1 MKRVP
6 WQQEPPEARRQR
18 GAPPAPGGEY
28 RPARYRSGMAT
39 RMGIMLAVV
48 AVVFG
53 GVFGWQALKGHFI
66 KQFFASMGAPPQT
79 VSTTVAAMQEWQPQL
94 EAVGSLRAVKGADL
108 GLEVPGIVEQIAFQ
122 SGEDVEAGALLLQL
136 RAEDDV
142 ARLHSLEAN
151 AQLAQ
156 ITYDRDHKLLKTQVV
171 SQATLDSDAAKLKD
185 AQAQVAAQQ
194 AVINKKFIRAPFA
207 GHLGIRAVDIGQ
219 YLSAGTTIVT
229 LQALD
234 PIYLDFFMPQQSLD
248 EIKVGQTVTVKVDTY
263 PKQGFTG
270 EISAINPKIDTNS
283 RNVQVRATLK
293 NPDHKLLPGMFATV
307 DIATGEPQRHVT
319 LPQTAIAYNPYGST
333 VYLVDDKGKDAK
345 GQPQLV
351 ARQTFVTTGPTR
363 GDQVAVLTG
372 VKEGDTV
379 VTAGLIKLHNGTPLL
394 INNSVQPSD
403 DANPRPKDQ

>member
-1 MKRVP
+1 MKRAG
-6 WQQEPPEARRQR
+6 WQREESEARQRR
-18 GAPPAPGGEY
+18 GAPPVPGGEY
-28 RPARYRSGMAT
+28 RPARYRSGMAI

-48 AVVFG
+48 ALVFG
-53 GVFGWQALKGHFI
+53 GVFGWQAVKAHFI

-79 VSTTVAAMQEWQPQL
+79 VSTTVAAVQEWQPQL

-122 SGEDVEAGALLLQL
+122 SGQDVDAGALLLQL
-136 RAEDDV
+136 RAEDDI

-156 ITYDRDHKLLKTQVV
+156 ITYDRDQKLVKTQVV

-234 PIYLDFFMPQQSLD
+234 PIYLDFFMPQQALD
-248 EIKVGQTVTVKVDTY
+248 QLKVGQTVTVKVDTY
-263 PKQGFTG
+263 PNQGFTG
-270 EISAINPKIDTNS
+270 EISAINPKVDTNS

-293 NPDHKLLPGMFATV
+293 NPDHKLLPGMFATG
-307 DIATGEPQRHVT
+307 DIDTSEPQRYVT
-319 LPQTAIAYNPYGST
+319 LPQTAVAYNPYGST
-333 VYLVDDKGKDAK
+333 VYLVEDKGKDAK
-345 GQPQLV
+345 GQPQLT
-351 ARQTFVTTGPTR
+351 ARQTFVTTGATR